1 MHKSGI
7 EDYYAVR
14 DGKKLQFGYTTGTCA
29 AAAAKAAVKYLACGT
44 PPETVDIDTPKGI
57 HLNLEVLE
65 PEMKDGKAVCAI
77 RKYSGDDPDVTNII
91 RYLRER
97 EVVHF
102 QRFGELLDRLQSK
115 IR

>member
-44 PPETVDIDTPKGI
+44 PPDEFDVAASPRRGIGDILSWHGAG
-57 HLNLEVLE
+57 NA
-65 PEMKDGKAVCAI
+65 GKEGA
-77 RKYSGDDPDVTNII
+77 R
-91 RYLRER
+91 
-97 EVVHF
+97 
-102 QRFGELLDRLQSK
+102 
-115 IR
+115 